1 MSLLGGIGIGAVGDI
16 IDKGLETLDDNVLSD
31 QEREANISDRHKTD
45 MASDSKLSK
54 NIRPIIAIT
63 MLGVWIIVH
72 IIVLFKFVVTDID
85 LTELI
90 FADASILVAVIGFYF
105 NSRKAEKIMDK
116 QVSLQKKKIDATV
129 QVKGI
134 EAKNE
139 RIKERR
145 EMRMMKRK

>member
-1 MSLLGGIGIGAVGDI
+1 MSLLSNLAVGDI
-16 IDKGLETLDDNVLSD
+16 LDKGLETLDDNVLSE

-45 MASDSKLSK
+45 MASDNKLSK
-54 NIRPIIAIT
+54 NIRPIIALF
-63 MLGVWIIVH
+63 MLGIWLIVH
-72 IIVLFKFVVTDID
+72 VIVLFKFAVTDININ
-85 LTELI
+85 ELI
-90 FADASILVAVIGFYF
+90 FSDASILVAVIGFYF

-139 RIKERR
+139 RVRERR
-145 EMRMMKRK
+145 EMRILKKK